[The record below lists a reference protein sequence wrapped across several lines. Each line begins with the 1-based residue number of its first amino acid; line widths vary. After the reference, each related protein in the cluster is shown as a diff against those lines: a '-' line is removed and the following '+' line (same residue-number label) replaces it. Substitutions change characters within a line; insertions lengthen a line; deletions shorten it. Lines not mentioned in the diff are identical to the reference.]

1 MIISSLAAQR
11 IAAIDLINLRL
22 IKTGR
27 SPPGT
32 LLRSAVPNWSLA
44 NHRREPARRAVS
56 EERHRLAVP
65 VLSSKEALVAAVLDL
80 LARHGWRKLMPRP
93 HHPQRDL
100 AAQQDFKKMRLST
113 SCKAGSARGRKLW
126 VLFADEAR
134 FGWMNRPR
142 PCWALEL

>member
-1 MIISSLAAQR
+1 VI
-11 IAAIDLINLRL
+11 
-22 IKTGR
+22 
-27 SPPGT
+27 
-32 LLRSAVPNWSLA
+32 
-44 NHRREPARRAVS
+44 
-56 EERHRLAVP
+56 
-65 VLSSKEALVAAVLDL
+65 DL

-142 PCWALEL
+142 PAGRSNCRSRHETEQRDRNPTAKHISIRRAAPCDRN